1 MNIFGII
8 IAFLALSIM
17 SAAIVPTFTA
27 KINYKQ
33 AKYTA
38 GVIKMIENAEN
49 SYLAKNPGGFA
60 ALTTLT
66 SQGYLSSNFL
76 QSIQVGSYPQPNWV
90 NAQIAGQNVSVCIDN
105 ESGCPNNPGVGT
117 SGYFMGIYN
126 IPANYQT
133 YIEHELPGSG
143 PVGTQD
149 ISYIAPIPSSPP
161 VENAQNADYAANAG
175 NANHANTAGYA
186 NSSGPP
192 LYQDLQQANPQISGY
207 IGDGKYEYYNPSSFY
222 AVYSMAMT
230 TYGNNENHG
239 RVFCSAWSSKYTYTQ
254 IVASGQP
261 IPTPFKIADGC
272 STGYFTTI
280 IGPISVFA
288 G

>member
-27 KINYKQ
+27 KINYRQ

-76 QSIQVGSYPQPNWV
+76 QSIQGVSYPQPNWV
-90 NAQIAGQNVSVCIDN
+90 NAQIAGQTVGVCIDN
-105 ESGCPNNPGVGT
+105 GGGCPNNPGVGT
-117 SGYFMGIYN
+117 NGYFIGIYN

-143 PVGTQD
+143 SVGTQD
-149 ISYIAPIPSSPP
+149 ISYVAPISSSPP
-161 VENAQNADYAANAG
+161 VAYAQNANYAANAG
-175 NANHANTAGYA
+175 NANYANTAGYA
-186 NSSGPP
+186 NSSGFIP
-192 LYQDLQQANPQISGY
+192 ASKFKNAINAGTGY
-207 IGDGKYEYYNPSSFY
+207 IY
-222 AVYSMAMT
+222 AYILNYS
-230 TYGNNENHG
+230 G
-239 RVFCSAWSSKYTYTQ
+239 
-254 IVASGQP
+254 
-261 IPTPFKIADGC
+261 GC
-272 STGYFTTI
+272 FDFNAPTI
-280 IGPISVFA
+280 IYSSYFLGSSLGYYRCYSINRDVGAIYFSYTFSTILNNS
-288 G
+288 